1 MSLLNILQILQIIT
15 AVLLIT
21 AILLQAKGA
30 ALGITFGG
38 SGNVFRTKRGAEKI
52 LFWATI
58 ALAVV
63 FFAAVLAPVFIAR

>member
-1 MSLLNILQILQIIT
+1 MSLLKILQILQIIT
-15 AVLLIT
+15 AVMLVT

-30 ALGITFGG
+30 ALGMTFGG

-58 ALAVV
+58 VLAAI
-63 FFAAVLAPVFIAR
+63 FFGSVLAPVFIV